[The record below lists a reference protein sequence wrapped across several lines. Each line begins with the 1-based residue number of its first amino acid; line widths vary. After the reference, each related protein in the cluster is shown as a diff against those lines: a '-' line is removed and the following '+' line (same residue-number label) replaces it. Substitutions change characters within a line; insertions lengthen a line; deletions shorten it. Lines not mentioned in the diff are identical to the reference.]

1 MRTTL
6 PPLNALK
13 AFEAAARCGSFALAA
28 EELAV
33 TPAAVSQLVR
43 KLEQFLGKTLFTRFN
58 NRIVLTD
65 AGQAVF
71 SGVTPALHDIAETVQ
86 RVSRTASRRK
96 LTLSIIPSVA
106 ECWLLPMLPQFLSAH
121 PRLRVDVRVEEEA
134 TDLMA
139 QGVDVRIGYGRSA
152 LPEAVVQELFRDD
165 VQPMCAPS
173 FLSRKGGKVAFSA
186 GLSNDLIHTQWGST
200 FGSNPTWR
208 DWFAAHAP
216 GQRVDMAAGHV
227 VNASRIAL
235 QVAREGIGIALGH
248 RLLAKRDLE
257 SGALVALSEKSLPL
271 GQSHILA
278 FPQAKARQPDV
289 LAFREWI
296 VKEVSGAD

>member
-1 MRTTL
+1 MRNPL

-58 NRIVLTD
+58 NRIALTD

-106 ECWLLPMLPQFLSAH
+106 ECWLLPILPRFRKQY
-121 PRLRVDVRVEEEA
+121 VRNC
-134 TDLMA
+134 
-139 QGVDVRIGYGRSA
+139 GR
-152 LPEAVVQELFRDD
+152 
-165 VQPMCAPS
+165 
-173 FLSRKGGKVAFSA
+173 
-186 GLSNDLIHTQWGST
+186 
-200 FGSNPTWR
+200 
-208 DWFAAHAP
+208 
-216 GQRVDMAAGHV
+216 
-227 VNASRIAL
+227 
-235 QVAREGIGIALGH
+235 
-248 RLLAKRDLE
+248 
-257 SGALVALSEKSLPL
+257 
-271 GQSHILA
+271 
-278 FPQAKARQPDV
+278 
-289 LAFREWI
+289 
-296 VKEVSGAD
+296 